1 MFVSI
6 DKFIIFVEMSKD
18 KNIKGK
24 DLFVF
29 VRFGGLNL
37 KKQKGYTNKSD
48 ATYHSPPTSRGI
60 YAMPKIVQEFF
71 LVSGINRFQPGIM
84 PKAPKYPMGG
94 SPEDIEKYDQD
105 CQEYEK
111 KWKKNMSAIR
121 KEFSK
126 RDGNIWSHLGD
137 YIPNNEVID
146 RKGSW
151 VKTSIKDWVKAFS
164 RMSLF
169 CRYGDQWFASKSI
182 NDVRGVV
189 GFYSKDHCEVF
200 FDEKV

>member
-1 MFVSI
+1 
-6 DKFIIFVEMSKD
+6 MSKD

-37 KKQKGYTNKSD
+37 KKQKGYSNKEDVS
-48 ATYHSPPTSRGI
+48 YHSPPTSRGI

-71 LVSGINRFQPGIM
+71 LISSIGNFQPGTL
-84 PKAPKYPMGG
+84 PKSPQYPKDDT
-94 SPEDIEKYDQD
+94 PENREKYNKESE
-105 CQEYEK
+105 EYDK
-111 KWKKNMSAIR
+111 KRKKNISNLR
-121 KEFSK
+121 KEFTK
-126 RDGNIWSHLGD
+126 REGTVWSHLGD

-151 VKTSIKDWVKAFS
+151 VKTSIKDWAKAFS
-164 RMSLF
+164 RMSLS